1 MLNTNKKIPV
11 AFSAFLSASV
21 IFFILLLTTG
31 FIGLNGG
38 SIYAG
43 TTFNQYIPFIRSFTE
58 VLKGNQSFWYSFS
71 LYAGSGAALNY
82 LYFCMSPF
90 NLLYLIPGFSM
101 LNIMYFII
109 ILKSGLAAASYAF
122 FSEKILKQSKRIS
135 LFFSLCWAVSSW
147 SVSLCFNNMWADA
160 LYIIPVLAGVI
171 ILIVQNRSS
180 EETSLLK
187 GRIYFLI
194 LSLLTAVLMF
204 TCFSIGYTVLVF
216 SFLFFILLLFI
227 YAPQGDKNLRYYLT
241 GGMSFIAAMLL
252 GLCLSAALLLPALLF
267 FIDHSSDSLV
277 FSAGLDATLPDI
289 LSALFLGTSEG
300 SSNSLPY
307 LYCSLPVLM
316 ILPFYFTSENISKR
330 RKISAGIM
338 IVFSLCAMLAD
349 PLYILFHIF
358 DTPQAYLYRF
368 VPSVIFMLLLISET
382 AISEYINSSGKTK
395 SLYAL
400 ILIAFYAFLVLFQT
414 VTGVGKTSDTGLLIN
429 SAFLLIWLIL
439 FSKHRKTISEYASV
453 ISLLLLCAEL
463 TVNGYIGLTT
473 FAGNDAESPFR
484 MSGEDFNK
492 WAASEDKISEA
503 LHSDDPSLYRIRIN
517 GEKNFNSASFT
528 DLNTLTS
535 YGILDDK
542 KVSHTLASLGIAT
555 DNRRIYDVSGQPVTD
570 MLLGVKYIFNID
582 ENGEPAAVDNPY
594 ALPLAFMSDP
604 SIAAFTPGKD
614 PFDTEENL
622 IAALTGT
629 EYNIYDDVPA
639 DKIKTYSFDEE
650 IFDLNPMIAYRH
662 LSSIIF
668 NPFVCYYTDNDADAS
683 DTYAWFATQNICYG
697 SPSPSLTVTSEGI
710 DVPLT
715 VETGVPFRGITELP
729 ADEIEPGVDQNKFI
743 SWTLNFKDDGY
754 LDYALNEIRFA
765 KLNRSELDRAYSAL
779 SAYEM
784 NITEFTDD
792 RIVGTVTA
800 TLDHPVLFTTIPYD
814 KGWQAYVDGYPRKII
829 VTTGGTFC
837 ALALSEGTHDII
849 FEYEAPGKLAGLTIT
864 SVAVLI
870 WLSLFLTRSE
880 KKKTSS
886 TVEDNK
892 EENNEDNKEENG
904 QTV

>member
-1 MLNTNKKIPV
+1 MNTRKNIPA
-11 AFSAFLSASV
+11 AFPAFLSASV
-21 IFFILLLTTG
+21 IFFILLSITG
-31 FIGLNGG
+31 FITPNGG

-43 TTFNQYIPFIRSFTE
+43 ATFNQYIPFIRSFTE
-58 VLKGNQSFWYSFS
+58 VLKGHQSFWYSFS
-71 LYAGSGAALNY
+71 LYAGSGTALNY

-101 LNIMYFII
+101 LSIMYFII
-109 ILKSGLAAASYAF
+109 ILKAGLAAASYAF
-122 FSEKILKQSKRIS
+122 FSEKILRQTKPVS

-147 SVSLCFNNMWADA
+147 SVSLCFNSMWADA

-171 ILIVQNRSS
+171 ILFVQNRSS
-180 EETSLLK
+180 EEKSPLK

-194 LSLLTAVLMF
+194 LSLLTAALMITGF
-204 TCFSIGYTVLVF
+204 TIGYTVLIF
-216 SFLFFILLLFI
+216 SFLFCALLLFI
-227 YAPQGDKNLRYYLT
+227 YAPQGVKNLRYYLT
-241 GGMSFIAAMLL
+241 GILIYTSAMIL
-252 GLCLSAALLLPALLF
+252 GLCLGAALLLPAFLF
-267 FIDHSSDSLV
+267 YFDHAAGTLS
-277 FSAGLDATLPDI
+277 FSAGLTATLPDI

-316 ILPFYFTSENISKR
+316 IIPFIFTSEDISKR

-338 IVFSLCAMLAD
+338 IIFSLCAMLAD

-358 DTPQAYLYRF
+358 DTPQSYLYRF

-382 AISEYINSSGKTK
+382 SLAAFLNSSSKKKT
-395 SLYAL
+395 LYTL
-400 ILIAFYAFLVLFQT
+400 ILIAAYAFLVLFQK
-414 VTGVGKTSDTGLLIN
+414 VTGIGKTSDTGLLIN
-429 SAFLLIWLIL
+429 SAFLAAWLIL
-439 FSKHRKTISEYASV
+439 FTKCNKTHSKNTSV
-453 ISLLLLCAEL
+453 ISIILLCAEL
-463 TVNGYIGLTT
+463 TVNGYLGLTA
-473 FAGNDAESPFR
+473 FAGNNSEGPSR
-484 MSGEDFNK
+484 ISWNDFSK
-492 WAASEDKISEA
+492 WVYSEEKISEA
-503 LHSDDPSLYRIRIN
+503 LHSGDPSLYRIRIN
-517 GEKNFNSASFT
+517 GEQNFNSASFT
-528 DLNTLTS
+528 GLNSLTS
-535 YGILDDK
+535 YGAFDDFK
-542 KVSHTLASLGIAT
+542 TRGTLASLGIAT
-555 DNRRIYDVSGQPVTD
+555 DNRRIYDISGLPVTD
-570 MLLGVKYIFNID
+570 MLFGVKYVFRIKD
-582 ENGEPAAVDNPY
+582 NGEPAAANNQY
-594 ALPLAFMSDP
+594 ALPFAFMSDP
-604 SIAAFTPGKD
+604 SIAAYCPGKD
-614 PFDTEENL
+614 PFETEENL

-715 VETGVPFRGITELP
+715 VETGAPFRGITELP

-870 WLSLFLTRSE
+870 WLLLFLTRSE